1 VKYSELIVWQKSM
14 NLVEA
19 IYKTTETFPGE
30 ERFGLTSQI
39 RRAAVSIP
47 SNIAEGHGRKSTASF
62 INFLSI
68 AFGSLMEVETQIQ
81 IATRLNFLSD
91 DKATALLAQTDE
103 IGKMISGLKKSL
115 AEKLQISIHRSSI
128 LNPQSCL

>member
-1 VKYSELIVWQKSM
+1 MKYSELIVWQKSM

-19 IYKTTETFPGE
+19 IYKATAEFPSE
-30 ERFGLTSQI
+30 ERFGLSSQI

-47 SNIAEGHGRKSTASF
+47 SNIAEGHGRKSTGSF

-115 AEKLQISIHRSSI
+115 AEKL
-128 LNPQSCL
+128 

>member
-1 VKYSELIVWQKSM
+1 MKYSELIVWQKSM

-19 IYKTTETFPGE
+19 IYKATAEFPSE
-30 ERFGLTSQI
+30 ERFGLSSQI

-81 IATRLNFLSD
+81 IATRLNFLSG

-115 AEKLQISIHRSSI
+115 AEKQ
-128 LNPQSCL
+128 

>member
-19 IYKTTETFPGE
+19 IYKATAEFPSE
-30 ERFGLTSQI
+30 ERFGLSSQI

-47 SNIAEGHGRKSTASF
+47 SNIAEGHGRKSTGSF

-115 AEKLQISIHRSSI
+115 AEKL
-128 LNPQSCL
+128 

>member
-1 VKYSELIVWQKSM
+1 MKYSELIVWQKSM

-19 IYKTTETFPGE
+19 IYKTTEAFPGE

-47 SNIAEGHGRKSTASF
+47 SNIAEGHGRKSTGSF

-115 AEKLQISIHRSSI
+115 AEKQ
-128 LNPQSCL
+128 